1 MTPVSPEGRVCAVVV
16 TFNRAKLLRKCLQAL
31 LAQTRPLDYILII
44 NNKSTDNTAQM
55 LAEEF
60 PQLEVTN
67 MTENTGGSGGFA
79 AGMKEAHARGFDWL
93 WIMDDDVEAYPD
105 ALETLLRYR
114 DLSDYV
120 HMRKDLSDGNWHFEG
135 IWDLTVLT
143 VRMFPREISFANG
156 KEWIVVNY
164 SNFEGPLIHRRIL
177 DKIGLPDTR
186 YFMYGDD
193 VIYGLLASFHT
204 NLLYV
209 NHVGFKKDFGWSK
222 AMDRMSYYF
231 TFRNNY
237 LTLEHLRATGLHVS
251 GTSMWICNIRNLFW
265 CLGHILTQP
274 GQRKWNNLTAVW
286 QGLRDGVRSNFH
298 EYGRPPWLL

>member
-1 MTPVSPEGRVCAVVV
+1 MTPVSPEGRICAVVV
-16 TFNRAKLLRKCLQAL
+16 TFNRANLLRKCLQAL
-31 LAQTRPLDYILII
+31 LAQSRPLDHILIV
-44 NNKSTDNTAQM
+44 NNKSTDNTAQ
-55 LAEEF
+55 LLSEEF
-60 PQLEVTN
+60 PQLEVMH

-79 AGMKEAHARGFDWL
+79 AGMKEAHERGFDWL

-120 HMRKDLSDGNWHFEG
+120 HMRKDLADGNWHFEG

-164 SNFEGPLIHRRIL
+164 SNFEGPLIHRRVI

-209 NHVGFKKDFGWSK
+209 NHTGFKKDFGWSK

-237 LTLEHLRATGLHVS
+237 LTLEHLRAIGLHVS
-251 GTSMWICNIRNLFW
+251 GTSMWICTIRNLLW
-265 CLGHILTQP
+265 CLRHILTQP

-286 QGLRDGVRSNFH
+286 QGLRDGMRGNFH
-298 EYGRPPWLL
+298 QYGRPPWLL